1 MMKPPSEKAQSK
13 SLKPISPNTSI
24 NQTRRRTIGLLRH
37 HFRAHKKKSWR
48 FLLHLFFVLVLLLF
62 VVLRMAASELRGWTL
77 CPRDQFHA
85 IAAAASRRYR
95 SRQVDC

>member
-1 MMKPPSEKAQSK
+1 
-13 SLKPISPNTSI
+13 
-24 NQTRRRTIGLLRH
+24 
-37 HFRAHKKKSWR
+37 
-48 FLLHLFFVLVLLLF
+48 
-62 VVLRMAASELRGWTL
+62 MAASELRGWTL